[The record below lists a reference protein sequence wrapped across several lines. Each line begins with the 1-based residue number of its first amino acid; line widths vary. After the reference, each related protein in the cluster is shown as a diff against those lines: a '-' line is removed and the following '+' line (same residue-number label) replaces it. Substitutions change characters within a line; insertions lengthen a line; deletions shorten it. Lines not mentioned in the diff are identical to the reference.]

1 MTTPSNAPEPR
12 PLYWSVRRE
21 LWENRSVVRAPLIMT
36 GVFLAGYLLGTIT
49 LPFRMKQQRLEGVT
63 MPFSA
68 LPALLILVVFAVGL
82 FYCLDALHT
91 ERRDRS
97 ILFWKSLPVSDLQ
110 AVLAK
115 ASIPLVVLPLIAFA
129 IAVTG
134 QIIMLFVSSVVLL
147 GNEAGAGALW
157 ARLPLLRMS
166 VGFLYTLTAIALWHA
181 PIYLWLMMVSAWAK
195 RAVALWAVLPWFGAA
210 AFERM
215 TFGSTRVLSFL
226 RYRATGWFESALTF
240 PDKENIQLDPL
251 THLAPGRFLAEPAL
265 WLGLVF
271 AAAFLAVTVWLR
283 RNREVI

>member
-1 MTTPSNAPEPR
+1 MSAPANV
-12 PLYWSVRRE
+12 YWSVRRE
-21 LWENRSVVRAPLIMT
+21 LWENRSVYWAPLIL
-36 GVFLAGYLLGTIT
+36 GCVFLVGYLLGTIT
-49 LPFRMKQQRLEGVT
+49 LPYRMKQQRLEGVT

-68 LPALLILVVFAVGL
+68 LPALLIVVAFAVGL
-82 FYCLDALHT
+82 FYCLDALHA

-147 GNEAGAGALW
+147 GNDTGAGALW
-157 ARLPLLRMS
+157 ARLPLFRMS

-181 PIYLWLMMVSAWAK
+181 PVYAWLLMVSAWAK
-195 RAVALWAVLPWFGAA
+195 RAVALWAVLPWFGLA

-215 TFGSTRVLSFL
+215 AFGTKRVLSFL
-226 RYRATGWFESALTF
+226 GYRAAGWFESALTF
-240 PDKENIQLDPL
+240 PDKENIRLDPT
-251 THLAPGRFLAEPAL
+251 THLAPGRLLTTPAL
-265 WLGLVF
+265 WLGLIF
-271 AAAFLAVTVWLR
+271 AAAFLAVTVRLR